1 MSSGLNRAIREK
13 QKKLEADHSLPAS
26 RTRKVELITTKKS
39 KPILLVIVQSRGF
52 LKDMGGSKE
61 NNRKFRDGEEQAGRR
76 RI

>member
-1 MSSGLNRAIREK
+1 
-13 QKKLEADHSLPAS
+13 
-26 RTRKVELITTKKS
+26 VELIITKKS

-52 LKDMGGSKE
+52 FEVMSGSKE